1 MRAMRHGWRK
11 VGGVVLV
18 AMVTGALAGCGGG
31 DSSTGDSTAAKP
43 DYQAASR
50 AIAKLSDAYGQVAQA
65 DVDAQQAAVTYLRA
79 HPDGSL
85 DDDAITSAQDRLTE
99 AFAKR
104 DEQRDALADL
114 SALEDPEV
122 KKAYDA
128 FIDQAVQQDAFNDG
142 YYTAFPAYRAS
153 LERCLD
159 VFQVVSDSAPP
170 TSSATAYAKQLMRRH
185 DAAAK
190 DCVEVLTEL
199 SGSKNTMMAAYAKG
213 SLTAV
218 EQRRSVLAAMAAG
231 DLGVGK
237 ATDRFVATTKAFN
250 TNLDRNTQFTEELNR
265 LSAREE
271 FAALQKVVESKQQT
285 G

>member
-1 MRAMRHGWRK
+1 M
-11 VGGVVLV
+11 VL
-18 AMVTGALAGCGGG
+18 AGMLTGALTGCGGGG
-31 DSSTGDSTAAKP
+31 DSSTGDGGSSAKP
-43 DYQAASR
+43 DYQAASQ

-85 DDDAITSAQDRLTE
+85 DDEAITSSQDRLTE

-128 FIDQAVQQDAFNDG
+128 FIAQAVEQDAFNDG

-170 TSSATAYAKQLMRRH
+170 TTNSATAYAKRLIRRH
-185 DAAAK
+185 DAASK

-218 EQRRSVLAAMAAG
+218 ERRRSVLAAMAAG
-231 DLGVGK
+231 DLGVGE

-271 FAALQKVVESKQQT
+271 FAALQKVVQSKQQA